1 MTTGRINQVTTLEL
15 CLGARR
21 HPSQIVSAC
30 PRGRRGRFSF
40 FRSPISL
47 TLVESDQPIAAE
59 GPTSEARRSRSP
71 EGVRRRPAT
80 GAFFRTLYPD
90 LTHFKQDP
98 PVPEDRSHRLQW
110 RLPFEK
116 PGQALTATS
125 RFTKACLQVVRCS
138 FWLGH
143 RQAVHYPS
151 IPSRSSPFASKG
163 GHPTKRSSD
172 VQTPDRAPSSSRKK
186 RASVVSDFHQ
196 GFFCLGPSPFQVSTP
211 REQARRSINDPV
223 QGRPADPPVGVY

>member
-21 HPSQIVSAC
+21 RPSQIVSAC

-47 TLVESDQPIAAE
+47 TLVESDPPSQPRAHLRGDQDHLKAFDDDQ
-59 GPTSEARRSRSP
+59 RR
-71 EGVRRRPAT
+71 EL
-80 GAFFRTLYPD
+80 FFRTLYPD

-223 QGRPADPPVGVY
+223 QGRPADPPLGVY

>member
-21 HPSQIVSAC
+21 RPSQIVSAC

-80 GAFFRTLYPD
+80 GAFFAPCTPIS
-90 LTHFKQDP
+90 HISSKIP

-196 GFFCLGPSPFQVSTP
+196 GFFCLGPKPLPSQYTP
-211 REQARRSINDPV
+211 RASPQV
-223 QGRPADPPVGVY
+223 HQ

>member
-21 HPSQIVSAC
+21 RPSQIVSAC
-30 PRGRRGRFSF
+30 PRGRTWAFFLLSFPNFSDF
-40 FRSPISL
+40 GGIRP
-47 TLVESDQPIAAE
+47 PIAAE
-59 GPTSEARRSRSP
+59 GPPPRRSRSP

-223 QGRPADPPVGVY
+223 QGRPADPPLGVY